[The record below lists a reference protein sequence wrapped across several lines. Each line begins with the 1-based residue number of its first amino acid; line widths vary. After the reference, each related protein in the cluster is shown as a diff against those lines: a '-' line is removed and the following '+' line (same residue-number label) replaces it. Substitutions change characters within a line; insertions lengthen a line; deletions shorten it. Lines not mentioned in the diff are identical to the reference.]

1 MQDTRPQS
9 RSSSSTARSSTTN
22 DAQLRQRDE
31 TDLTRPQQAGR
42 WWSCTV
48 AQWKLLHLM
57 QDVKSLRSYHHAGQI
72 MEDESRS
79 VAAGPCSL
87 CHQHNRE
94 CRVYN
99 LHEAAV
105 FGTKCA
111 GCWIGNRP
119 CSLMSI
125 KDKRSPLVA
134 DESVA
139 PGPGA
144 VLRSAAGTV
153 SDPMSTRMEGL
164 EHEVVYLRSIIRELA
179 EKEDMLERLKRL
191 QIDNEGL
198 GNVVSEMAWDITA
211 LKGLWHKNQDLKK
224 TVSTLSDEVE
234 KLRCI
239 RDENDSH
246 GGVIAKLVDEIS
258 ALKSHQKEN
267 GSLKNIVS
275 ALVDD
280 VNKVKRELKALE
292 DGSNAGELE
301 PMDDSY

>member
-1 MQDTRPQS
+1 
-9 RSSSSTARSSTTN
+9 
-22 DAQLRQRDE
+22 
-31 TDLTRPQQAGR
+31 
-42 WWSCTV
+42 
-48 AQWKLLHLM
+48 
-57 QDVKSLRSYHHAGQI
+57 

-105 FGTKCA
+105 FGTKY
-111 GCWIGNRP
+111 
-119 CSLMSI
+119 
-125 KDKRSPLVA
+125 KRSPLVA
-134 DESVA
+134 DEHVA

-144 VLRSAAGTV
+144 VLLSSAAGTV

-179 EKEDMLERLKRL
+179 EKEDVLERLKSL

-239 RDENDSH
+239 RDENESH

-258 ALKSHQKEN
+258 ALKSYQKEN
-267 GSLKNIVS
+267 ESLKNIFS

-292 DGSNAGELE
+292 DGSNAGEFE